1 MKIGSLSCVKG
12 VASLLENRK
21 LVLRQKGD
29 AGTGRR
35 REMGDTDWPVIIYL
49 ISDITPVFIDLSK
62 QHISISTLYQLR
74 KAEGRSP
81 TRAGWVELEQLVGG
95 GRFKFTFYCTKRHK
109 KKVLKEIN
117 FHQAILTKMQNNQ
130 VLTYFFGMN
139 YMRT

>member
-81 TRAGWVELEQLVGG
+81 TRAGGVELEQLVGG
-95 GRFKFTFYCTKRHK
+95 GETLPC
-109 KKVLKEIN
+109 L
-117 FHQAILTKMQNNQ
+117 
-130 VLTYFFGMN
+130 
-139 YMRT
+139 